1 MLGSA
6 IPASKMAFPE
16 PVSNDLDFL
25 RSKTPALSDAMRG
38 FFLIK
43 AGDSQKELRSELER
57 RELKPRSFARQR

>member
-25 RSKTPALSDAMRG
+25 RSKTSELSDAI
-38 FFLIK
+38 FIQP
-43 AGDSQKELRSELER
+43 GDSKKELRSELER
-57 RELKPRSFARQR
+57 RELEPRSFARQR